1 MSAEESDR
9 TSDKANAE
17 EPVRSSD
24 DAHYFALAKGA
35 RLFEFEIEEVLGHGG
50 FGITYLAMDTHLQE
64 RVAIKEYLPND
75 LAVRASS
82 ATVRPKS
89 ASSNADFAAGLK
101 AFLEEARL
109 VARIRHTN
117 VIRVRRFFEF
127 QGTGY
132 IVQDYEEGATLS
144 QRLSK
149 GPMPEP
155 ELRAVLLKVLDG
167 LEIVHERA
175 ILHRDIKP
183 SNIMLRK
190 DNVPVLIDFGAARDF
205 ASRHSRSVTA
215 IASPGYTPPEQFG
228 IGGEQGPWT
237 DIYALGAVMYRCV
250 TGKAPMDSL
259 RRLRTDSLVPASN
272 AAEGEYGPA
281 FLELID
287 WMLKIDESE
296 RPASVK
302 AVREALNDSDSGG
315 ALHPKSSS
323 EIKRVERGRAIIEL
337 PKTVEADVLELAF
350 LVTPPGKYLGFS
362 PKEKVSWR
370 VKPHYFE
377 IYSTKGNPEFSSF
390 EIGEKIDDAI
400 PANAKVKISSAD
412 DFIKV
417 SSKWPERDEQ
427 DAGDQDGD
435 GGKISPQTW
444 RKIAVGAGAA
454 LILLIGSFVMF
465 KQDEANFLAAQHSQ
479 EAIAAYLQNCSA
491 FCFSRGKAEAR
502 IQELKNQKEL
512 VSWEQRLQRAGTNIS
527 ALDGFLRDCGSSC
540 PPAIRAQALKQ
551 LDQLRAASAAEDNV
565 YRSAR
570 GNITLLNSYI
580 ANCKACT
587 SVMAAREEIRRLE
600 EEQDLRARTD
610 RERSEYLNASGNLS
624 ALRRYLSE
632 CRVCEYRSA
641 VQTQIAR
648 LEHDAQ
654 LFKFTVCNRSRIKG
668 YVVISGKLT
677 PASAAFKIAGYY
689 SVDPGACR
697 ELGNWAK
704 GSFWYMAMHSA
715 GGWRGSIPLC
725 VSATQAFER
734 DREPGERACRA
745 GDKFEHFFMRDITGD
760 FTWTI
765 TN

>member
-1 MSAEESDR
+1 MSADESDR
-9 TSDKANAE
+9 ALDKANAE
-17 EPVRSSD
+17 ESDRSSG

-259 RRLRTDSLVPASN
+259 RRLRTDSLVPAST
-272 AAEGEYGPA
+272 AAEGEYGSA

-315 ALHPKSSS
+315 ALHLKSSS
-323 EIKRVERGRAIIEL
+323 EIKLVARGCAIIEL
-337 PKTVEADVLELAF
+337 SKTVEADVLELAF

-377 IYSTKGNPEFSSF
+377 IYSTKGNPEFSTF
-390 EIGEKIDDAI
+390 EIGEKIVDAI

-417 SSKWPERDEQ
+417 SSKWPERNEEETEDR
-427 DAGDQDGD
+427 DGG
-435 GGKISPQTW
+435 GGKISPSTW
-444 RKIAVGAGAA
+444 RKIAAGAGAA
-454 LILLIGSFVMF
+454 LLLLLGLFFLV
-465 KQDEANFLAAQHSQ
+465 KQDEANFLAAQHSEQ
-479 EAIAAYLQNCSA
+479 AIAAYLQNCSI
-491 FCFSRGKAEAR
+491 CFSREKAQTR
-502 IQELKNQKEL
+502 MQELKNQQ
-512 VSWEQRLQRAGTNIS
+512 VVGSWEQRLRQAGKNIS
-527 ALDGFLRDCGSSC
+527 ELDRFLRDCGSAC
-540 PPAIRAQALKQ
+540 PPVVRTQALKL
-551 LDQLRAASAAEDNV
+551 LDELRAASAAEDNV

-570 GNITLLNSYI
+570 GNIALLNSYI

-587 SVMAAREEIRRLE
+587 NVMAAREEIRRLE
-600 EEQDLRARTD
+600 EEQDRRARTD
-610 RERSEYLNASGNLS
+610 RERSEYLSASGNIS
-624 ALRRYLSE
+624 ALRRYLSD
-632 CRVCEYRSA
+632 CRVCEYRSE

-648 LEHDAQ
+648 LEYDAQ
-654 LFKFTVCNRSRIKG
+654 FFKFTVCNRSSIKG

-677 PASAAFKIAGYY
+677 PSAGAFKIAGYY
-689 SVDPGACR
+689 AVDPGACR
-697 ELGNWAK
+697 DLGNWVK
-704 GSFWYMAMHSA
+704 GSFWYMAMHSR
-715 GGWRGSIPLC
+715 GGWRGTFPLC

-734 DREPGERACRA
+734 DREPGYTCRA
-745 GDKFEHFFMRDITGD
+745 GEKLEQFFMRDITGD